1 MREAIPQGTL
11 PPGEHWFQYFK
22 ARRPEPADVQKLVY
36 SLHRAKRHD
45 HVVAV
50 IEGALANGQS
60 QPWMYDIL
68 ALSMEIADRP
78 QEDIDRVLLS
88 RVDFTTTDV
97 PNMIYSAAFLV
108 RLGGKKQALQLYRQA
123 STIDATRHEPYVLGL
138 KLARE
143 LFDVP
148 AIEWAA
154 TGILTHAW
162 TRDRE
167 QRHLDARD
175 AVNDTIRELR
185 ESRRN
190 EEADRLEQALKTASQ
205 RDLTLR
211 LDWSGDGEL
220 NMEVEE
226 PFGTICSI
234 ADPVSSG
241 GGVHL
246 HDGYGRNSSGAT
258 PDKCYEEYVCVK
270 GGSGDYRVRIIHVG
284 GNIVGKRCQLTITRY
299 QGTDDEL
306 VRKVNIPLDKPM
318 KVVRLSLHQGRRK
331 ELGPAPA
338 LEPSPTS
345 SRRASR
351 QSVIARL
358 TRAVFAPR
366 GGTPAAG
373 GAPGQGGGRVGGGG
387 LAPGSFTPGVGFTP
401 VIGIIPEGVSLTT
414 QAVVSADRR
423 YVRLAVAPFF
433 NTLLELQTFSFVGGG
448 GGAQGG
454 GAQGGGAQGGGFQGG
469 GGAQN

>member
-1 MREAIPQGTL
+1 MRQPD
-11 PPGEHWFQYFK
+11 
-22 ARRPEPADVQKLVY
+22 PADVQKLVNT
-36 SLHRAKRHD
+36 LHRAKRHD
-45 HVVAV
+45 HVIAV

-60 QPWMYDIL
+60 QPWMYDVL

-97 PNMIYSAAFLV
+97 PNMLYSAAFLV

-123 STIDATRHEPYVLGL
+123 STIDPSRPEPYVLGL
-138 KLARE
+138 KLAQE

-154 TGILTHAW
+154 TGILTNAW

-167 QRHLDARD
+167 KRHLDARD
-175 AVNDTIRELR
+175 AVNDAIRELR

-211 LDWSGDGEL
+211 LDWSGEGEL

-226 PFGTICSI
+226 PFGTVCTI
-234 ADPVSSG
+234 ANPLSSG

-246 HDGYGRNSSGAT
+246 HDGYGQNSEGPT
-258 PDKCYEEYVCVK
+258 PDKCYEEYVCVR
-270 GGSGDYRVRIIHVG
+270 GGTGDYRVRIIHVD

-306 VRKVNIPLDKPM
+306 VRKLNIPLDKPV
-318 KVVRLSLHQGRRK
+318 KVVRLSLHQGRR
-331 ELGPAPA
+331 EQLGPAPA
-338 LEPSPTS
+338 RETSPAS

-358 TRAVFAPR
+358 TRAVFGSRSASPA
-366 GGTPAAG
+366 GGTG
-373 GAPGQGGGRVGGGG
+373 TGQGGAGVGGG
-387 LAPGSFTPGVGFTP
+387 LPAGSFVPGVGFAP
-401 VIGIIPEGVSLTT
+401 VIGLIPEGVSLTT

-448 GGAQGG
+448 GGQVQGGQAQGG
-454 GAQGGGAQGGGFQGG
+454 WAQ
-469 GGAQN
+469 